1 MKYLFNALKMFR
13 LSSTIR
19 EQCYLILFLSVSIK
33 IIEQDK
39 FYTPVIEYF
48 SNVKSKSSFKH
59 KQYFWRI

>member
-1 MKYLFNALKMFR
+1 MFR

>member
-1 MKYLFNALKMFR
+1 MFR

-48 SNVKSKSSFKH
+48 QMLRANQVSNINNTFGVSEKMNS
-59 KQYFWRI
+59 